1 MTSLV
6 LKDILNLQSYL
17 RTIFVFVIFYTVLS
31 FTMADVSL
39 VAGMLII
46 LFAMI
51 PISSF
56 SYDQQAKWDVFS
68 QTLPVTRKQIVQGK
82 YIVALL
88 FIVLGFV
95 LSFVITVIATVLKGE
110 TLDLME
116 LLIGNGMIALTG
128 LILLAIMIPLIYKF
142 GVEKSRM
149 MLMTIALV
157 PTLGVM
163 LLANLGFTIPSDFNW
178 ELVGYIIPAVAAI
191 GFVISFMISTRIYS
205 AKDF

>member
-1 MTSLV
+1 MPV
-6 LKDILNLQSYL
+6 
-17 RTIFVFVIFYTVLS
+17 VVLS
-31 FTMADVSL
+31 FKMADVSL

-163 LLANLGFTIPSDFNW
+163 LLSNLGFTIPSDFNW

>member
-6 LKDILNLQSYL
+6 LKDLLNLQSYL
-17 RTIFVFVIFYTVLS
+17 KTIVVFVAFYAVLS
-31 FTMADVSL
+31 YTMTDVSFA
-39 VAGMLII
+39 AGMLIV

-51 PISSF
+51 PITSF
-56 SYDQQAKWDVFS
+56 SYDKQAKWDVFS
-68 QTLPVTRKQIVQGK
+68 QTLPVTRKQIVLGK

-95 LSFVITVIATVLKGE
+95 LSFVITVFTTTLKN
-110 TLDLME
+110 DPFNLME
-116 LLIGNGMIALTG
+116 LLIGNGMIALVG
-128 LILLAIMIPLIYKF
+128 LTLLSIMIPLIYKF
-142 GVEKSRM
+142 GVEKSRI

-178 ELVGYIIPAVAAI
+178 ALVGYSVPAVAVI
-191 GFVISFMISTRIYS
+191 GFVISFIISHKIYR

>member
-6 LKDILNLQSYL
+6 LKDLLNLQSYL
-17 RTIFVFVIFYTVLS
+17 KTIIVFVVFYTVLS
-31 FTMADVSL
+31 FTMTDVSL

-46 LFAMI
+46 LFTMI

-95 LSFVITVIATVLKGE
+95 LSFVITVIATVLKDE

-178 ELVGYIIPAVAAI
+178 ELVGYIVPAVAAI
-191 GFVISFMISTRIYS
+191 SFVLSFMISIRIYS